1 MIDDQKNLRKYIKQI
16 LIKDKNDQIN
26 CFIKEYNI
34 NNDTLQVIILED
46 NKEINIRP
54 KNLICIKVN
63 DKVFQITNQN

>member
-26 CFIKEYNI
+26 CYIKEYNV
-34 NNDTLQVIILED
+34 NNDTLQVVILED

-54 KNLICIKVN
+54 KNIISIKVN
-63 DKVFQITNQN
+63 